1 MARTL
6 VLATL
11 RRALE
16 DFRNALRSDGPPTV
30 EAASEAATPDDP
42 DRRSAPAPLQ
52 APEASAREIVG
63 SAAELRPGET
73 SAAASVGALRTVD
86 DVPRGTGVPR
96 WWLVAAG
103 ALALMSLAIF
113 RWAPWTPGE
122 PADPDVIATYQGGT
136 VSRAQLQQQLDLVPE
151 TERGLYRSP
160 EGLRALIGDVVIHE
174 VTRRW
179 AEERQ
184 VDQRKSFKDAMKHA
198 TEEIQIAD
206 VQDQLH
212 QGRIQVGEAEI
223 QAYYERNRAR
233 FGERPLVE
241 VKDAIRRALVEE
253 KEGAFVAQ
261 YLKDLKERASL
272 QIDDGLLAVPEPSE
286 SELAARY
293 QTSGDQLRVPE
304 QATVA
309 QIQVSLSLAGG
320 DGQAKGK
327 AETARSR
334 AAAGEDFAQLAR
346 ELSDGPEKTRGG
358 ELAAPVARGSRG
370 AEFDAAVFTLQQ
382 GAISGVLR
390 EGDSYYVVKLLGR
403 SPERYR
409 PYAEVRA
416 EIASTLRAERA
427 QQLYA
432 ERRDRTLFTIHGRRT
447 TLGEFLQELEE
458 LSPEQRGEYATPE
471 GKRQLLGAF
480 IERLLVVE
488 DAAEQASDIKRR
500 DDIDHARSDL
510 LAQLLHK
517 EQVDEQLKV
526 SETEVQAEYERD
538 RGRYTDPPQVK
549 VRYIRVTRGRTADA
563 DRPAEAKIREA
574 ERKAKGRG
582 GLFGIGGEPPSDF
595 AELAKQYSED
605 PETAASGG
613 LVDRW
618 LSEGTDPVSEM
629 FDHALHRA
637 LLPLKV
643 GGLSAVLPLG
653 DSYYLFQI
661 AEKQEARPRSF
672 EEAKPAVRKTL
683 EARKHEELTASM
695 ERALLDRMQLRI
707 YDSRVNQFAA
717 ELAPSSA
724 APR

>member
-1 MARTL
+1 ML
-6 VLATL
+6 
-11 RRALE
+11 
-16 DFRNALRSDGPPTV
+16 
-30 EAASEAATPDDP
+30 
-42 DRRSAPAPLQ
+42 
-52 APEASAREIVG
+52 
-63 SAAELRPGET
+63 
-73 SAAASVGALRTVD
+73 
-86 DVPRGTGVPR
+86 
-96 WWLVAAG
+96 
-103 ALALMSLAIF
+103 
-113 RWAPWTPGE
+113 
-122 PADPDVIATYQGGT
+122 ATYQGGT
-136 VSRAQLQQQLDLVPE
+136 VTRAQLQQQLEQVPE
-151 TERGLYRSP
+151 AERTPYRSP
-160 EGLRALIGDVVIHE
+160 DGLRALIGDVVVHD

-179 AEERQ
+179 AEERK
-184 VDQRKSFKDAMKHA
+184 VDQRDSFKDAMKHA

-206 VQDQLH
+206 VQDQMH
-212 QGRIQVGEAEI
+212 QGRVQVGEAEI

-241 VKDAIRRALVEE
+241 VKDAIRQAVVEE

-272 QIDDGLLAVPEPSE
+272 QVDEGLLGVPEPSE

-293 QTSGDQLRVPE
+293 QTSADQFRVPE

-309 QIQVSLSLAGG
+309 QIQVSVSLAGG
-320 DGQAKGK
+320 DSQAKAK
-327 AETARSR
+327 AEGARSR
-334 AAAGEDFAQLAR
+334 AAAGEDFAQLAG
-346 ELSDGPEKTRGG
+346 ELSDGPEKTQGG
-358 ELAAPVARGSRG
+358 ELAAPVARDSRS
-370 AEFDAAVFTLQQ
+370 AEFDAAVFTLQP
-382 GAISGVLR
+382 GALSAVFR

-416 EIASTLRAERA
+416 EIASALRAERA

-458 LSPEQRGEYATPE
+458 QPPEQRAQYATPE

-488 DAAEQASDIKRR
+488 DAAEQASDVKRR
-500 DDIDHARSDL
+500 DDVNHARSDL

-517 EQVDEQLKV
+517 EQVDEQLQV
-526 SETEVQAEYERD
+526 SDTDVQAEYKRN
-538 RGRYTDPPQVK
+538 RARYADPPQVK

-574 ERKAKGRG
+574 ERKAKGGG
-582 GLFGIGGEPPSDF
+582 GLFGIGGDPPADF

-605 PETAASGG
+605 PETAANGG

-618 LSEGTDPVSEM
+618 LSERKDPVSEV
-629 FDHALHRA
+629 FDHTLHQA
-637 LLPLKV
+637 LLPLQAGAV
-643 GGLSAVLPLG
+643 SAVLPLG

-661 AEKQEARPRSF
+661 AEKREARQRSF
-672 EEAKPAVRKTL
+672 EEARATVREEL
-683 EARKHEELTASM
+683 EARRHEELTANM
-695 ERALLDRMQLRI
+695 ERVLFDRMQLRI
-707 YDSRVNQFAA
+707 YDSRLNKFAS
-717 ELAPSSA
+717 ELVAPTA